1 MRGDVNKD
9 GAVTIADVTVLSNGL
24 LTGPDVETDH
34 FSPSNADCN
43 QSGGV
48 TIADVTVLI
57 NYLLSGTW

>member
-1 MRGDVNKD
+1 M
-9 GAVTIADVTVLSNGL
+9 TVLINGL

-57 NYLLSGTW
+57 NYLLSGSW